1 MKEYL
6 SSFLV
11 LEGYAKAS
19 TNREQFDV
27 FLKKETGHVTVLFVL
42 EQTGVRLTKEGVF
55 DYRRKALEILEKKNL
70 PEIHSLYLILTDRP
84 DEAEAVTFG
93 DYYIWVMDVS
103 NRRLI
108 IPPDR
113 VPDFYGMKG
122 RLEAFLSNPAK
133 ADTLLKNMQGQLE
146 NTIRA
151 QEKKENEKIRQSIPY
166 VTIGLIALNVLIGI
180 LELVF
185 REYLVDMLSL
195 DPVAIFENN
204 EWYRLFTYIFVHGS
218 LDHIINNMIMLY
230 LEGNM
235 LEKGIGRWRFA
246 LIYVLLGMLAGL
258 GSLFFKVYTGSS
270 VPSIG
275 ASGAIMGLMG
285 IILFIGLK
293 SIRTLRRGAWYRLF
307 GLIVC
312 AFYNIYEG
320 FTTEGVD
327 NAAHIAGMLAG
338 LLIGVIWDLLSR
350 RKRRKSGKE

>member
-93 DYYIWVMDVS
+93 DYYTWVMDVS

-113 VPDFYGMKG
+113 VPDFYG
-122 RLEAFLSNPAK
+122 
-133 ADTLLKNMQGQLE
+133 
-146 NTIRA
+146 A

-204 EWYRLFTYIFVHGS
+204 EWYRLFTYMFVHGS

-235 LEKGIGRWRFA
+235 LEKGIGGKLGAVGDAMQEA
-246 LIYVLLGMLAGL
+246 L
-258 GSLFFKVYTGSS
+258 T
-270 VPSIG
+270 PSISIPEIG
-275 ASGAIMGLMG
+275 SGERSAITAASRYGGNVLILNGDYNDRVVS
-285 IILFIGLK
+285 IILP
-293 SIRTLRRGAWYRLF
+293 
-307 GLIVC
+307 
-312 AFYNIYEG
+312 
-320 FTTEGVD
+320 
-327 NAAHIAGMLAG
+327 
-338 LLIGVIWDLLSR
+338 
-350 RKRRKSGKE
+350 

>member
-93 DYYIWVMDVS
+93 DYYTWVMDVS

-122 RLEAFLSNPAK
+122 RLEALCATTTTRAS
-133 ADTLLKNMQGQLE
+133 TQSTGQ
-146 NTIRA
+146 TIR
-151 QEKKENEKIRQSIPY
+151 
-166 VTIGLIALNVLIGI
+166 
-180 LELVF
+180 
-185 REYLVDMLSL
+185 
-195 DPVAIFENN
+195 
-204 EWYRLFTYIFVHGS
+204 
-218 LDHIINNMIMLY
+218 
-230 LEGNM
+230 
-235 LEKGIGRWRFA
+235 
-246 LIYVLLGMLAGL
+246 
-258 GSLFFKVYTGSS
+258 
-270 VPSIG
+270 
-275 ASGAIMGLMG
+275 
-285 IILFIGLK
+285 
-293 SIRTLRRGAWYRLF
+293 
-307 GLIVC
+307 
-312 AFYNIYEG
+312 
-320 FTTEGVD
+320 
-327 NAAHIAGMLAG
+327 
-338 LLIGVIWDLLSR
+338 
-350 RKRRKSGKE
+350 